1 MTDSIEKRTPLSEDK
16 REARRTLLSGMYS
29 AMVRIRLFEERVAEL
44 VEAGEVRTPCH
55 LYIGQEAVAV
65 GVCSALERQDYIWG
79 AHRSHGHYLAKGGD
93 VGAMMAEIFG
103 KKTGCS
109 SGRGGSMHV
118 AAPELGLLGTVPL
131 VAATIPLAVGAGLAS
146 RLRRD
151 HRVSVSFF
159 GDGATEEGHFYESLG
174 LARLYM
180 LPVIFLCENN
190 LYASHMHISERRAAP
205 ELLPLAEAHGMT
217 ARQIDGNDVVAVYDA
232 MTSAVERARNGG
244 GPTFIECLTYR
255 WRGHVGPSWD
265 MDVGVKRKDDLANW
279 LERDPL
285 SKVRAALAEL
295 GVGREYTEGMDRKIR
310 NEIDDAVAFARMS
323 PYPERHDLRD
333 YVFMTKE

>member
-1 MTDSIEKRTPLSEDK
+1 
-16 REARRTLLSGMYS
+16 MYS
-29 AMVRIRLFEERVAEL
+29 AMMRIRLFEERVAEL
-44 VEAGEVRTPCH
+44 LESGEIRTPCH

-65 GVCSALERQDYIWG
+65 GACSALERQDYIWG

-93 VGAMMAEIFG
+93 LDAMMAEILG

-109 SGRGGSMHV
+109 SGQGGSMHV
-118 AAPELGLLGTVPL
+118 AAPERGLLGTVPL

-151 HRVSVSFF
+151 RRVSVSFF

-180 LPVIFLCENN
+180 LPVIFVCENN
-190 LYASHMHISERRAAP
+190 LYASHMHISERRGLP
-205 ELLPLAEAHGMT
+205 ELVGLAEAHGMT
-217 ARQIDGNDVVAVYDA
+217 AAQIDGNDVVAVYDV

-265 MDVGVKRKDDLANW
+265 TDVGVKRKDDLANW
-279 LERDPL
+279 LQCDPL
-285 SKVRAALAEL
+285 SKARAALAEL
-295 GVGREYTEGMDRKIR
+295 GVLREETEGIDATIR
-310 NEIDDAVAFARMS
+310 REIDDAVAFARMS
-323 PYPERHDLRD
+323 PYPERRD
-333 YVFMTKE
+333 VMDHVFVTKE